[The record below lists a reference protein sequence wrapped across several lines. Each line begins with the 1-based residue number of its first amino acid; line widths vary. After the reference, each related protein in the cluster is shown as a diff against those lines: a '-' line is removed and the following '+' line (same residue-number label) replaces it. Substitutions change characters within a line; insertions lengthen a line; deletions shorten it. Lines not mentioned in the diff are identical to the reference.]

1 MKKDQLIKWI
11 TNIIKTK
18 IMKKADQK
26 IYELEAKIGK
36 FKGLNFNS
44 NKYLESIKGMEQL
57 DKNNAKY
64 QFESKINLK
73 QYNNAYDYLK
83 QKGNQ
88 VIIKRLDISLNK
100 QQRNSFQIIN
110 DQISAV
116 LIEKQ
121 KNLQEHIDIVDD
133 KIHFRISLNQERTLS
148 KSLKDIIAQ
157 MASRKQHA
165 NFIRLKQTL
174 FIKENNLEF
183 SLSKVSPI
191 VKYDPEFQK
200 ILDEITQSKCINIQN
215 KLEQIFKDQN
225 LTDYEFEIEIAQIQ
239 DLNDEQ
245 IENLSKE
252 LLNQIDVFWGILNFN
267 QIEDEQKPEKKVKL
281 NQNE

>member
-1 MKKDQLIKWI
+1 MNKDQLIKWI
-11 TNIIKTK
+11 SNVIKTK
-18 IMKKADQK
+18 IMKKEDQT

-36 FKGLNFNS
+36 FKGQNVHS
-44 NKYLESIKGMEQL
+44 NKYLQSIKGMEQL
-57 DKNNAKY
+57 DKNNSKY

-73 QYNNAYDYLK
+73 QYNNAYEYLK
-83 QKGNQ
+83 QKENQ
-88 VIIKRLDISLNK
+88 VVIQRLDFSLNK

-110 DQISAV
+110 NQISAV

-121 KNLQEHIDIVDD
+121 KNLQENIDIIND
-133 KIHFRISLNQERTLS
+133 KIHFRISLNQEKTLS

-157 MASRKQHA
+157 MPSRKQHA

-174 FIKENNLEF
+174 FIKENHLEF
-183 SLSKVSPI
+183 ALSKVSSI

-200 ILDEITQSKCINIQN
+200 ILDEISSSKCINIQN

-225 LTDYEFEIEIAQIQ
+225 LTDYEFEIEVAQIK
-239 DLNDEQ
+239 DFNDEQ
-245 IENLSKE
+245 IEQLSKD

-267 QIEDEQKPEKKVKL
+267 QIEDEQKPEKKVRL